1 MKSLTFKVSAKTA
14 RLFGRESVSNAEA
27 AIIELIK
34 NTYDADATTCLLGFL
49 PKYPS
54 APTNLTEEEYKY
66 LYQRDQRIEQYYL
79 PHASVGAILRSSDP
93 KLKQEASSFVRGLV
107 DIWIIDNGSGM
118 TAQTIEECWMV
129 IGTNDKEMNVVSR
142 KGRARAGAKGIGRF
156 ALDRLGERCRLYSTA
171 CVDGTLQSIR
181 WEVDWREFDE
191 DGKVLDDIS
200 ARMDT
205 DGQTL
210 DEVLNDLKNSEE
222 IGSNFISAKIN
233 GTGWNT
239 GTAIQIS
246 LLRDEWTR
254 RDVDQLYNSLG
265 ALVPPL
271 EQRELDLFL
280 LDASQPD
287 SYGAVSSAILE
298 DFDYKLEARIL
309 DGEKIFFDLY
319 RNELDCV
326 RIDPELFERDE
337 MKDKKFCRIALEKGK
352 ISYCRNLEELFPGE
366 QNDFSRKV
374 RELGPFD
381 VQLRFF
387 KKGKPGER
395 DAKIYP
401 YRQFL
406 PGPRKAWL
414 EEFGGIKIF
423 RDNFAVRPYGEVN
436 GRAFDWLAL
445 GKRVATSP
453 VAASRKGWKVSPQN
467 LAGTVLISREANTR
481 LNDQTNREGIIENEH
496 FEVFRTIIL
505 KVISEFEDDRSHI
518 HFNLNELFKSKHAT
532 ESSKEESAVIAPRII
547 ENPKVATKEDAQ
559 ALAHAFVAQQDEIRE
574 LKDEQIML
582 RALATLGTVLISF
595 SHEMGQLQNT
605 MGSRSLMLERIL
617 KDYISEEMFADVLD
631 AFNPFCIL
639 SEWKSDDERVKQWFT
654 FALTTL
660 RAGRRRRRAVS
671 LRDHLRAVQ
680 TVWQGFLSSRE
691 VKLTVNFQDEEFD
704 PQVLAFEIDLDSIF
718 NNLILNS
725 IEAFLSH
732 RHIGDRRITIGVKR
746 QEQWIR
752 VNYRDSGPGIHPSIR
767 QPNQIFQFAT
777 STKSGPAGDRNGTGL
792 GMWILGSVVKAY
804 GGKYEAIRHTAGR
817 PGFHLT
823 LSLPLHRGEE

>member
-14 RLFGRESVSNAEA
+14 WLFGRESVSNAES

-34 NTYDADATTCLLGFL
+34 NSHDADATTCLVCFL
-49 PKYPS
+49 PKYRSTPER
-54 APTNLTEEEYKY
+54 LTEEEYRY
-66 LYQRDQRIEQYYL
+66 IYQKDKRIKNFYL
-79 PHASVGAILRSSDP
+79 PDSSIGAILRSSDP
-93 KLKQEASSFVRGLV
+93 RLKQEASSFVRGLV

-129 IGTNDKEMNVVSR
+129 IGTNNKEMNVVSR

-171 CVDGTLQSIR
+171 CVDETLQSIR

-191 DGKVLDDIS
+191 DGKVLNDIS
-200 ARMDT
+200 ARLDT

-210 DEVLNDLKNSEE
+210 DEVLKDSEE
-222 IGSNFISAKIN
+222 IGSNFVSAKIN
-233 GTGWNT
+233 GTSWNT

-246 LLRDEWTR
+246 LLRDEWAR
-254 RDVDQLYNSLG
+254 RDVDKLYNSLG

-271 EQRELDLFL
+271 EQRELNLCL

-287 SYGAVSSAILE
+287 SYGTVSSAILD
-298 DFDYKLEARIL
+298 DFDYKLEARIR
-309 DGEKIFFDLY
+309 DGKKIFFDLY

-337 MKDKKFCRIALEKGK
+337 MKDKKFCRIALEQGK
-352 ISYCRNLEELFPGE
+352 ISYCRTLVDLFPGE
-366 QNDFSRKV
+366 NNDFSRKV

-387 KKGKPGER
+387 KKGQPGEN
-395 DAKIYP
+395 DARIYP

-406 PGPRKAWL
+406 PGPRTAWL

-423 RDNFAVRPYGEVN
+423 RDNFAVRPYGDVN

-445 GKRVATSP
+445 GHRVATGP

-532 ESSKEESAVIAPRII
+532 ESSKKESAAIAPRII
-547 ENPKVATKEDAQ
+547 ENPKVATKADAQ
-559 ALAHAFVAQQDEIRE
+559 ALARAFVAQQDEIRE

-605 MGSRSLMLERIL
+605 MGSRSLMLEGIL
-617 KDYISEEMFADVLD
+617 KDYISEEMLADVPD

-639 SEWKSDDERVKQWFT
+639 SEWKSGDERVKQWFT

-680 TVWQGFLSSRE
+680 TVWQGFLKSRE
-691 VKLTVNFQDEEFD
+691 VKLTINFQDEEFD

-725 IEAFLSH
+725 IEAFLF
-732 RHIGDRRITIGVKR
+732 
-746 QEQWIR
+746 
-752 VNYRDSGPGIHPSIR
+752 P
-767 QPNQIFQFAT
+767 
-777 STKSGPAGDRNGTGL
+777 
-792 GMWILGSVVKAY
+792 
-804 GGKYEAIRHTAGR
+804 
-817 PGFHLT
+817 
-823 LSLPLHRGEE
+823 